1 MTTNDR
7 QMNNLQVGKVF
18 GKNVGSSVSS
28 TGIDAVVINDT
39 IKVYNSTDLNTTNVS
54 IGLRDKIGMTNFNN
68 LYSSGNDL
76 YFGVP
81 DSESVLITGDNIISE
96 VNNAF
101 YPTGTSNLT
110 VSNISIL
117 GQTPDN
123 PDDYGHINFVS
134 NGSVAIRY
142 DPDSGEIQAKS
153 GNNDTFTN
161 IKGIDADITSA
172 ADNQVIQYNSSTS
185 KWENETNMTMAG
197 YITMGSN
204 DIRLSDNSGGLADG
218 SGNKFVAFLTDT
230 TPVNYFRVNNADTTV
245 SPILETVGGDDN
257 VGMTLKSK
265 GTGDILLDATNG
277 DTMITTSNI
286 SLNASTN
293 VDLNGYISSSVYSVP
308 TGSWTSGSGNAI
320 SLSITTD
327 IVVLNMTGKSDGV
340 YFINIGTGINGQ
352 HLHIIYSRDDNSN
365 VDVHVQFASNTLYTG
380 GGYATKIKF
389 TQTGQSASLVYITES
404 INVWAIKN
412 TGAEID
418 DENVGSLGGVRNS
431 TITTINSGLSTS
443 DSSPATLSLDSNIL
457 LINLDGQSNDNY
469 YFSLSASSISGE
481 HMNIVFNRGTSS
493 TSTARVD
500 FGADGLISGA
510 GYVRYI
516 TFTSNGQ
523 SMSVVY
529 IAEGIGKWQVLNTG
543 GTLS

>member
-39 IKVYNSTDLNTTNVS
+39 MKVYNSTDLNTTNVS
-54 IGLRDKIGMTNFNN
+54 IGLRDKTGMTNFNN

-81 DSESVLITGDNIISE
+81 GGESVLITGDNILSE

-101 YPTGTSNLT
+101 YPTETSNLT

-117 GQTPDN
+117 GKTPDN
-123 PDDYGHINFVS
+123 PTDYGHINFVS

-142 DPDSGEIQAKS
+142 DESVGEIQAKV
-153 GNNDTFTN
+153 GNSDTFTN
-161 IKGIDADITSA
+161 IVGIDANITSA

-204 DIRLSDNSGGLADG
+204 DIRLSDNSGGLADS
-218 SGNKFVAFLTDT
+218 SGNKFVSFLADT
-230 TPVNYFRVNNADTTV
+230 TPVNYFRINNADTTV
-245 SPILETVGGDDN
+245 SPILETVGSDDN
-257 VGMTLKSK
+257 VGMTLKAK

-277 DTMITTSNI
+277 DTTITTSNI

-327 IVVLNMTGKSDGV
+327 IVVLNMTGKSDGI

-404 INVWAIKN
+404 LNVWAIKN

-500 FGADGLISGA
+500 FGVDGLISGN

-516 TFTSNGQ
+516 TFNLNGQ
-523 SMSVVY
+523 SMSCVY
-529 IAEGIGKWQVLNTG
+529 IAEGLNKWQLLNTG

>member
-18 GKNVGSSVSS
+18 GKNVGTSVSS
-28 TGIDAVVINDT
+28 TGIDAVIINDT
-39 IKVYNSTDLNTTNVS
+39 MKVYNSTDLNTTNVS
-54 IGLRDKIGMTNFNN
+54 IGLRDKTGMTNFNN

-81 DSESVLITGDNIISE
+81 GSESVLITGDNIFSE

-101 YPTGTSNLT
+101 YPTETSNLT

-123 PDDYGHINFVS
+123 PTDYGHINFVS

-142 DPDSGEIQAKS
+142 DESAGEIQAKV
-153 GNNDTFTN
+153 GNSDTFTN
-161 IKGIDADITSA
+161 IVGIDANITSA

-204 DIRLSDNSGGLADG
+204 DIRLSDNSGGLADS
-218 SGNKFVAFLTDT
+218 SGNKFVSFLADT
-230 TPVNYFRVNNADTTV
+230 TPVNYFRINNADTTV
-245 SPILETVGGDDN
+245 SPILETVGSDDN

-277 DTMITTSNI
+277 DTIITTSNI

-327 IVVLNMTGKSDGV
+327 IVVLNMTGKSDGI

-404 INVWAIKN
+404 LNVWAIKN

-500 FGADGLISGA
+500 FGADGLISGN

-516 TFTSNGQ
+516 TFNLNGQ
-523 SMSVVY
+523 SMSCVY
-529 IAEGIGKWQVLNTG
+529 IAEGLNKWQLLNTG
-543 GTLS
+543 GILS